1 MILYA
6 ADLQIG
12 KLYQYHGYLSPPS
25 NEVARATSYE
35 VALYN
40 EINEHVLKPV
50 DAIIFD
56 VFVLLEK
63 EERGFPYH
71 GRYWCK
77 ILTSTGIVGWIIY
90 NLDSQFEELKDVCMG
105 T

>member
-25 NEVARATSYE
+25 NEVA
-35 VALYN
+35 LYN
-40 EINEHVLKPV
+40 EINEHFLRPIE
-50 DAIIFD
+50 AIILD

-77 ILTSTGIVGWIIY
+77 ILTSTGIVGWIIC
-90 NLDSQFEELKDVCMG
+90 NLDYQFEELKDVCMG